1 MNKNYFYEIVFSRL
15 ALVIFVIVMLV
26 IVGVLKQATPVATVL
41 SSLDSYQ
48 KLILPNNQIIIAEV
62 VATHEQRLEGLSG
75 RDSLAKNFA
84 MLFIFDKEDYH
95 SFWMPDMNFA
105 LDIIWLDESYKVVDI
120 AENVQPMPEY
130 DLDDLPRYINQSP
143 ARYVLEV
150 NAGFSNRN
158 ELNKGDLIRL
168 T

>member
-26 IVGVLKQATPVATVL
+26 IVGVFKQATPVTTVL
-41 SSLDSYQ
+41 SSLDGYQ
-48 KLILPNNQIIIAEV
+48 KLILPNSQVIMAEV
-62 VATHEQRLEGLSG
+62 VNTSEQRLKGLSG
-75 RDSLAKNFA
+75 RNSLAKNFA
-84 MLFIFDKEDYH
+84 MLFVFDKEDYH

-105 LDIIWLDESYKVVDI
+105 IDIIWLDENYKIVDI
-120 AENVQPMPEY
+120 AESVQPMPKY

-143 ARYVLEV
+143 AQYVLEV
-150 NAGFSNRN
+150 NAGFSSRN
-158 ELNKGDLIRL
+158 KLNEGDLIQL